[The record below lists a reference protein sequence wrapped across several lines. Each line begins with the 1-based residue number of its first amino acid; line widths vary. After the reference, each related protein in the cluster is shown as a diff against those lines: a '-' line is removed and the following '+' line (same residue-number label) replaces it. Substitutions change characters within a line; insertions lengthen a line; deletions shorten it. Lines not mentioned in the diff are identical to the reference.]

1 MASTYYELSV
11 DMGEENGRVW
21 SLAHNQ
27 GAYSSAEEMKIETCE
42 PGEIQNI
49 YHNMIQLVNSIDI
62 HKWEN

>member
-1 MASTYYELSV
+1 MASTYCELSV

-42 PGEIQNI
+42 SGEIQNI
-49 YHNMIQLVNSIDI
+49 YHNMVQLVNSIDI